1 MKTYNKILVAVVVI
15 IIAVFTV
22 CNICILSFNEGNS
35 GREYRVEA
43 ERVANQIEQSG
54 YDSLK
59 LSEYNTITSVEV
71 LSDGDEKN
79 FFETDSDYLIK
90 KINGRLYRIEYRSQG
105 NDFKHSIIV
114 QVNFF
119 LLIMSVIIIV
129 VMLFIRQKV
138 LKSFDELKDVP
149 YELSKG
155 NLTIPMKENKSRF
168 FGKFVWGVNLLRE
181 NMEQQK
187 KRELDLQKE
196 KKTLVLSISHDIK
209 TPLSAIKLYA
219 KALSKGLYKD
229 TKKQMEIFNNINAKA
244 DEIEDFVSE
253 IIKAS
258 SEDFLNF
265 EVNVGE
271 FYLSQ
276 AASNIFEYYSEKLG
290 LVKTEFFV
298 GEYSDCILKGDLDR
312 FVEVLQNII
321 ENAIKYG
328 DGHSIEILFDREE
341 DCRLVAVRNSG
352 CTLSDAELPHIF
364 DSFWRGSNVGSN
376 NGSGLGLY
384 ICRHLMRKMDGDIFA
399 EIEEGMMCVT
409 TVIREA

>member
-54 YDSLK
+54 YDSLE
-59 LSEYNTITSVEV
+59 LSEYSTITSVEV
-71 LSDGDEKN
+71 LRDKDEKN
-79 FFETDSDYLIK
+79 FFETDSDYIIK
-90 KINGRLYRIEYRSQG
+90 EIDGKLYRIEYRSQG
-105 NDFKHSIIV
+105 NDFRRSIIV

-129 VMLFIRQKV
+129 VMLFIRQKI

-229 TKKQMEIFNNINAKA
+229 TKKQMEIFENINAKA
-244 DEIEDFVSE
+244 DEIEGFVSE

-265 EVNVGE
+265 EVSVSE

-276 AASNIFEYYSEKLG
+276 AASKIVDYYSEKLG

-352 CTLSDAELPHIF
+352 CTLSNAELPHIF

-384 ICRHLMRKMDGDIFA
+384 ICRHLMRKMGGDIFA
-399 EIEEGMMCVT
+399 EIKEGMMCVT

>member
-54 YDSLK
+54 YDSLE

-71 LSDGDEKN
+71 LRDKDEKN
-79 FFETDSDYLIK
+79 FFETDSDYIIK
-90 KINGRLYRIEYRSQG
+90 EIDGKLYRIEYRSQG
-105 NDFKHSIIV
+105 NDFKRSIIV

-129 VMLFIRQKV
+129 VMLFIRQKI

>member
-129 VMLFIRQKV
+129 VMLFIRQKI

-229 TKKQMEIFNNINAKA
+229 AKKQMEIFDNINAKA
-244 DEIEDFVSE
+244 DEIEGFVSE

-265 EVNVGE
+265 EVNVSE

-276 AASNIFEYYSEKLG
+276 AVSKISDYYSEKLG
-290 LVKTEFFV
+290 LIKTEFLV

-328 DGHSIEILFDREE
+328 DGHSIEILFEREE

-352 CTLSDAELPHIF
+352 CTLSAAELPHIF

-376 NGSGLGLY
+376 SGSGLGLY

>member
-71 LSDGDEKN
+71 LRDKDEKN
-79 FFETDSDYLIK
+79 FFETDSDYIIK
-90 KINGRLYRIEYRSQG
+90 EIDGKLYRIEYRSQG
-105 NDFKHSIIV
+105 NDFKRSIIV

-129 VMLFIRQKV
+129 VMLFIRQKI

-298 GEYSDCILKGDLDR
+298 GEYSDCILKGDPDR

>member
-298 GEYSDCILKGDLDR
+298 GEYSDCILKGDPDR

>member
-1 MKTYNKILVAVVVI
+1 MKTYNRIFSTMVVI
-15 IIAVFTV
+15 MIAVFIV
-22 CNICILSFNEGNS
+22 CNMYMLSFHESNR
-35 GREYRVEA
+35 GRQYRVEA
-43 ERVANQIEQSG
+43 ERVANQIEHSG
-54 YDSLK
+54 YESLD
-59 LSEYNTITSVEV
+59 LSKYSAITSVTV
-71 LSDGDEKN
+71 LTDKDKKS
-79 FFETDSDYLIK
+79 FFETDSDYLMKEID
-90 KINGRLYRIEYRSQG
+90 GRLYRIEYSSRG
-105 NDFKHSIIV
+105 NDFRRGLIV
-114 QVNFF
+114 QTNII
-119 LLIMSVIIIV
+119 LLIMSLMIISVLI
-129 VMLFIRQKV
+129 FIRQRI
-138 LKSFDELKDVP
+138 LKPFDELKEVP

-155 NLTIPMKENKSRF
+155 NLTVPMKESKSRF

-229 TKKQMEIFNNINAKA
+229 TKKQMEIFDNINAKA
-244 DEIEDFVSE
+244 DEIEGFVSE

-265 EVNVGE
+265 EVNVSE

-276 AASNIFEYYSEKLG
+276 AASKIVDYYSEKLG

-341 DCRLVAVRNSG
+341 DCRLVSVRNSG
-352 CTLSDAELPHIF
+352 CTLSSTELPHIF
-364 DSFWRGSNVGSN
+364 ESFWRGSNVGSN
-376 NGSGLGLY
+376 SGSGLGLY

-399 EIEEGMMCVT
+399 EIKEGMMCVT

>member
-105 NDFKHSIIV
+105 NDFKRSIIV

-119 LLIMSVIIIV
+119 LLIMSGIIIV
-129 VMLFIRQKV
+129 VMLFIRQKI
-138 LKSFDELKDVP
+138 LNPFDELKDVP

-229 TKKQMEIFNNINAKA
+229 TKKQMEIFDNINAKA
-244 DEIEDFVSE
+244 DEIEGFVSE

-265 EVNVGE
+265 EVSISE

-276 AASNIFEYYSEKLG
+276 AVSKIVDYYSEKLG
-290 LVKTEFFV
+290 LIKTEFLV

-341 DCRLVAVRNSG
+341 DCRLVSVRNSG
-352 CTLSDAELPHIF
+352 CTLSSTELPHIF
-364 DSFWRGSNVGSN
+364 ESFWRGSNVGSN
-376 NGSGLGLY
+376 SGSGLGLY

-399 EIEEGMMCVT
+399 EIKEGMMCVT

>member
-22 CNICILSFNEGNS
+22 CNICILSFNESNR

-54 YDSLK
+54 YDSLE
-59 LSEYNTITSVEV
+59 LSEYSTITSVEV
-71 LSDGDEKN
+71 LSDEDEKN

-90 KINGRLYRIEYRSQG
+90 EIDGRLYRIEYRSHG
-105 NDFKHSIIV
+105 NDFKRSIIV

-119 LLIMSVIIIV
+119 LLIMSGIIIV
-129 VMLFIRQKV
+129 VMLFIRQKI
-138 LKSFDELKDVP
+138 LNPFDELKDVP

-229 TKKQMEIFNNINAKA
+229 TKKQMEIFDNINAKA

-265 EVNVGE
+265 EVSVSE

-276 AASNIFEYYSEKLG
+276 AVSKIVDYYSEKLG
-290 LVKTEFFV
+290 LIKTEFFV

-341 DCRLVAVRNSG
+341 DCRLIAVRNSG

>member
-129 VMLFIRQKV
+129 VMLFIRQKI

>member
-105 NDFKHSIIV
+105 NDFKRSIIV

-298 GEYSDCILKGDLDR
+298 GEYSDCILKGDPDR

>member
-79 FFETDSDYLIK
+79 FFETNSDYLIK

-129 VMLFIRQKV
+129 VMLFIRQKI

-229 TKKQMEIFNNINAKA
+229 TKKQMEIFDNINAKA
-244 DEIEDFVSE
+244 DEIEGFVSE

-265 EVNVGE
+265 EVNVSE

-276 AASNIFEYYSEKLG
+276 AASKIVDYYSEKLG

-376 NGSGLGLY
+376 SGSGLGLY

-399 EIEEGMMCVT
+399 EIEKGMMCVT

>member
-244 DEIEDFVSE
+244 DEIEGFVSE

-258 SEDFLNF
+258 SEGFLNF
-265 EVNVGE
+265 EVNVSE

-276 AASNIFEYYSEKLG
+276 AASKIVDYYSEKLG

-341 DCRLVAVRNSG
+341 DCRLVSVRNSG
-352 CTLSDAELPHIF
+352 CTLSSTELPHIF
-364 DSFWRGSNVGSN
+364 ESFWRGSNVGSN
-376 NGSGLGLY
+376 SGSGLGLY